1 MPAAFLSVCDNDP
14 EQVPECSRREVT
26 VLGVTRR
33 PERFKGNTRE
43 REAWM
48 RIEDRARADLVSA
61 PVAVTQG
68 MSVLARDGA
77 DRASL
82 LAVAETTIVGW
93 RV

>member
-1 MPAAFLSVCDNDP
+1 
-14 EQVPECSRREVT
+14 
-26 VLGVTRR
+26 
-33 PERFKGNTRE
+33 
-43 REAWM
+43 M